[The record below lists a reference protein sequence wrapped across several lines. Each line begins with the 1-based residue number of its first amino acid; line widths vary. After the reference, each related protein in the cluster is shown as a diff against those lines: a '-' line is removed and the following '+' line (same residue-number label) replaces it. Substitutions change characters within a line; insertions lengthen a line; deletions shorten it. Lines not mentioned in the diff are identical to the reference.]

1 MIKNILCQILKK
13 AGKEKNDTEKGS
25 IRKPQRIRVETIS
38 NFLIII
44 FIILLYNIY
53 NVTYYMLY
61 IYYIIII
68 NINGLDSEIKRQNC
82 QNKSKDTNCINNN
95 QKNN

>member
-13 AGKEKNDTEKGS
+13 AGKEKNDIEKGS
-25 IRKPQRIRVETIS
+25 IRKPQIIRVETIS

-53 NVTYYMLY
+53 NVYILYYY
-61 IYYIIII
+61 
-68 NINGLDSEIKRQNC
+68 
-82 QNKSKDTNCINNN
+82 NKYKWTRF
-95 QKNN
+95 